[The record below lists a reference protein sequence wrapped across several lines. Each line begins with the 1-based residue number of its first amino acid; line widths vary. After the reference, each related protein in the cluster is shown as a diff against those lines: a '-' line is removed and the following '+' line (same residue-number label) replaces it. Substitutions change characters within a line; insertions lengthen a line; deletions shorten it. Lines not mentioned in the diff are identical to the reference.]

1 MQISILIFLLIVFTI
16 ELFFIYKNK
25 WINSVLALLIII
37 ATFQWYYLPAIL
49 TISGFNIVLQVNENN
64 LEDLYKLMIKEFIFY
79 QIILFFF
86 LISENKIKIKFISLN
101 LKESVNTLRIQNSLF
116 FISIII
122 IGYNIFYIFQNKMNY
137 ETNNDISQQQ
147 GGVFQIISLLS
158 NFFISFLWV
167 YYIFEENK
175 SKLKY
180 YISLILISGFSLTL
194 ILSGSRIY
202 FLSFIFLFI
211 FSLKKSKNN
220 WKKIRIMILLLFV
233 SGVSLLL
240 LPVLSSKR
248 IEGAREVKIGTALE
262 LVPQE
267 LNIKLNSFSY
277 SETLLKYDGKEF
289 AGFNPYIGSFLK
301 FVPRFIW
308 NDKPTATSFNSDIT
322 GIPSRRIPY
331 LQGSES
337 DSYNV
342 GTSAFAVSL
351 WQMGYLTVFIAIILN
366 VFFLKI
372 LNRLLNKDGL
382 ILKSIAFMMLAFP
395 QLVMFPTYGDNII
408 QVIELAA
415 IITLFFLFIGYLK
428 LERSENSNI

>member
-25 WINSVLALLIII
+25 WINSVLVLLIII

-137 ETNNDISQQQ
+137 ENNNDISQQQ

-211 FSLKKSKNN
+211 FSLNKSKNN

-308 NDKPTATSFNSDIT
+308 NDKPTATSFNSNIN

-331 LQGSES
+331 LQGSDS

>member
-25 WINSVLALLIII
+25 WINSVLVLLIII

-137 ETNNDISQQQ
+137 ENNNDISQQQ

-331 LQGSES
+331 LQGSDS